1 MLDIAHQPTGDQQ
14 SHESV
19 HIGVLGEQDPVEPSR
34 LIVSTVAVVVTELG
48 TSYFQHQD
56 QWAALPAATGPAD
69 WQRVALTKSGTTND
83 RDLASVTPSA
93 PIQATPLP
101 AVTVSNI
108 DTKDNSISFHV
119 DKTGVPVLVKTSY
132 FPNWDVSGAKGPYR
146 VAPNFM
152 VVVPTSN
159 DVTLHYGHTG
169 TEYISYFL
177 SLLGI
182 AGLVWLWRK
191 GRVDYGRRP
200 EPGPVLP
207 EPPGFDAALWS
218 APAPTDAPPY
228 LMDWDEPEP
237 EPAQDLPPPAVDE
250 DANAP

>member
-1 MLDIAHQPTGDQQ
+1 
-14 SHESV
+14 V
-19 HIGVLGEQDPVEPSR
+19 PV
-34 LIVSTVAVVVTELG
+34 VAVGANESRDSWLELG